1 MRRAVLTGAG
11 ALALTAAAPAV
22 AQTPGLIP
30 HTSDVTRAGIGKV
43 TFGMTLQQAKDAA
56 GVFLRQ
62 EKVGACTY
70 LDAGPPGTPD
80 GPFLR
85 FHDGR
90 FRQVEVGI
98 NDYRTHKHLGVGSPV
113 RKVRHRYPHSRRVGN
128 IGGGYRLIWPRTG
141 RGRLVFVIGRG
152 RVTNLISGQ
161 TPWVRDQEC

>member
-30 HTSDVTRAGIGKV
+30 HTSNVTRAGIGKV

-62 EKVGACTY
+62 ENVGACTY
-70 LDAGPPGTPD
+70 LDAGPPGTPE

-98 NDYRTHKHLGVGSPV
+98 NDYRTNKHLGVGSPV
-113 RKVRHRYPHSRRVGN
+113 RKVRHRYPHSRRVRN